1 MATLLRAARAR
12 LLDELRYEP
21 TEKRVRASLGGV
33 TIADSTRAVLVWEP
47 KRVLPS
53 YAVPEEDLRVELVPS
68 TRAAGPGTADDP
80 AERPVLHGGV
90 PFGVHS
96 TAGEALAI
104 RAGGETLADAAFRPA
119 DADLRGYVVLDFY
132 AFDAWHEEDEPIV
145 SHPRDPYHRVDIR
158 QSSRH
163 VRIELESELLAESSR
178 PHLVFET
185 SLPVRFYLPREDVR
199 VPLRASDKR
208 TYCAYKGEASYWSLD
223 VNGVERA
230 NLLWSYERPLREAA
244 DITGLV
250 AFFDEKVEVTVDGER
265 RGAPQGAI
273 PATIVEEAGV

>member
-21 TEKRVRASLGGV
+21 TEKRVRAALGGL

-47 KRVLPS
+47 RRVLPS

-68 TRAAGPGTADDP
+68 TTTVGAGDDP
-80 AERPVLHGGV
+80 AEHPVLHGGI

-96 TAGEALAI
+96 TAGEALAV
-104 RAGGETLADAAFRPA
+104 RAGGETLHDAAFRPA
-119 DADLRGYVVLDFY
+119 DPDLRGYVVLDFHG
-132 AFDAWHEEDEPIV
+132 FDAWHEEDEPIV

-158 QSSRH
+158 ESSRH
-163 VRIELESELLAESSR
+163 VRIELGSELLAESSR

-199 VPLRASDKR
+199 APLHPTDKR

-223 VNGVERA
+223 GHGSEGA
-230 NLLWSYERPLREAA
+230 NLAWSYEHPLREAA
-244 DITGLV
+244 ALTGLV
-250 AFFDEKVEVTVDGER
+250 AFFDEKVDVIVDGER

>member
-21 TEKRVRASLGGV
+21 TEKRVRAALGGL

-47 KRVLPS
+47 RRVLPS

-68 TRAAGPGTADDP
+68 TTTAGTADDP
-80 AERPVLHGGV
+80 TAHPVLHGGV
-90 PFGVHS
+90 PFGMHS

-104 RAGGETLADAAFRPA
+104 RAGAETLDDAAFRPT
-119 DADLRGYVVLDFY
+119 DADLRGYVVLDFH
-132 AFDAWHEEDEPIV
+132 AFDEWHEEDERIV
-145 SHPRDPYHRVDIR
+145 SHPRDPFHRVDIR
-158 QSSRH
+158 ESSRH
-163 VRIELESELLAESSR
+163 VRIELGSELLAESSR

-185 SLPVRFYLPREDVR
+185 SLPVRFYLPREDVG
-199 VPLRASDKR
+199 PALRPSDKR
-208 TYCAYKGEASYWSLD
+208 TYCAYKGEASYWSLE

-230 NLLWSYERPLREAA
+230 NLVWSYEHPLREAA
-244 DITGLV
+244 ALTGLV
-250 AFFDEKVEVTVDGER
+250 AFFDEKVDVTVDGER
-265 RGAPQGAI
+265 RGPPQGAI